1 MRKLASIQ
9 QIAEI
14 RPIEGADAIEAVR
27 VNDWWCVAKK
37 GEFTLNDLCVYHE
50 IDSLLPMGGV
60 YDFLAARGTR
70 KSELEDGTIVEGY
83 RLRTIRLKGQLSQ
96 GLALPMSSFE
106 IFKKIAPES
115 CHSASTLVGKYYWM
129 DLSSPPVQA
138 MMILSVS
145 DNVTE
150 LLGVHKYELPM
161 NASLRGT
168 ARGNFPSF
176 ARKSDQERCQNI
188 RREVWDAYVAGDE
201 FQVTVKLDGS
211 SMTTGVIVGPSAE
224 LYGTE
229 PRFFVCSR
237 NLELKETEGNAFWDI
252 ARRDDMENK
261 IRMYIDKCSEIGLDL
276 DGLVF
281 QGELISPSIQQNFE
295 GVNRPDFFVYNMFD
309 IENQEWFVPLATRD
323 IAGVLGMKH
332 VPILHDHIALKDLFP
347 DATQDTIIQQL
358 LDYADGPSAFG
369 GKFREGVVFK
379 RVDGKF
385 SFKAISN
392 KYLLK
397 EKD

>member
-27 VNDWWCVAKK
+27 INDWWCVAKK
-37 GEFTLNDLCVYHE
+37 GEFTLNALCVYHE
-50 IDSLLPMGGV
+50 IDSLLPIGGV

-96 GLALPMSSFE
+96 GLALPISILPEEFADTYFIGHDITANLG
-106 IFKKIAPES
+106 IF
-115 CHSASTLVGKYYWM
+115 
-129 DLSSPPVQA
+129 
-138 MMILSVS
+138 
-145 DNVTE
+145 
-150 LLGVHKYELPM
+150 KYELPM

-188 RREVWDAYVAGDE
+188 RREVWDAYVAEDV

-211 SMTTGVIVGPSAE
+211 SMTTFKIGEVLAE
-224 LYGTE
+224 QYGTE
-229 PRFFVCSR
+229 PRFGVCSR
-237 NLELKETEGNAFWDI
+237 NLELKETEGNAFWDV
-252 ARRDDMENK
+252 ARRDGFENK
-261 IRMYIDKCSEIGLDL
+261 FGLLDL
-276 DGLVF
+276 MDTVV
-281 QGELISPSIQQNFE
+281 QGELISPTIQGNFE
-295 GVNRPDFFVYNMFD
+295 GVNRPDFYVYNIFD
-309 IENQEWFVPLATRD
+309 IKEQNWVEPNTARFLAEGNGFKYVP
-323 IAGVLGMKH
+323 VLYEQ
-332 VPILHDHIALKDLFP
+332 ITLKDLFP
-347 DATQDTIIQQL
+347 EATQDTIIQQL

-369 GKFREGVVFK
+369 GKLREGAVFK

-392 KYLLK
+392 NYLLK
-397 EKD
+397 SKD

>member
-14 RPIEGADAIEAVR
+14 CPIPDADAIEAVR

-37 GEFTLNDLCVYHE
+37 GEFALNGLCVYHE
-50 IDSLLPMGGV
+50 IDSLLPIGGV
-60 YDFLAARGTR
+60 YDFLASRGTR

-83 RLRTIRLKGQLSQ
+83 RLRTIRLKKQLSQ
-96 GLALPMSSFE
+96 GLALPISSFAVDGPSGNSLSFNVNTGV
-106 IFKKIAPES
+106 IG
-115 CHSASTLVGKYYWM
+115 VG
-129 DLSSPPVQA
+129 D
-138 MMILSVS
+138 
-145 DNVTE
+145 DVTE
-150 LLGVHKYELPM
+150 ILGVHKYELPM
-161 NASLRGT
+161 NAQLRGT

-211 SMTTGVIVGPSAE
+211 SMTTFKIGEALAE
-224 LYGTE
+224 KYGTE
-229 PRFFVCSR
+229 PRFGVCSR
-237 NLELKETEGNAFWDI
+237 NLELKETEGNAFWEL
-252 ARRDDMENK
+252 ARRDNIENK
-261 IRMYIDKCSEIGLDL
+261 IDSIFN
-276 DGLVF
+276 VVV
-281 QGELISPSIQQNFE
+281 QGELISPTVQGNFE
-295 GVNRPDFFVYNMFD
+295 GVSRPDFYVYNIFD
-309 IENQEWFVPLATRD
+309 IEQQAWLQPVKTRA
-323 IAGVLGMKH
+323 ICQTWGLNH
-332 VPILHDHIALKDLFP
+332 VPILHEQITLKDLFP

-369 GKFREGVVFK
+369 GKFREGIVFK
-379 RVDGKF
+379 RMDGKF

>member
-9 QIAEI
+9 EIAEVQ
-14 RPIEGADAIEAVR
+14 PIDGADAIVKVR

-37 GEFTLNDLCVYHE
+37 DEFKVGDFCVYFE
-50 IDSLLPMGGV
+50 IDSLLPMT
-60 YDFLAARGTR
+60 DEFAFLANRGTK

-96 GLALPMSSFE
+96 GLALPMSVLQSIIMRKTEFPRNMME
-106 IFKKIAPES
+106 NIQIA
-115 CHSASTLVGKYYWM
+115 LGYG
-129 DLSSPPVQA
+129 
-138 MMILSVS
+138 
-145 DNVTE
+145 DNDVTN
-150 LLGVHKYELPM
+150 LIGVHKYEKPM
-161 NASLRGT
+161 NAQLRGT

-188 RREVWDAYVAGDE
+188 RREIWDAYVAGDE

-211 SMTTGVIVGPSAE
+211 SMTTGIIVGYTAA
-224 LYGTE
+224 LYGTD

-252 ARRDDMENK
+252 ARRDDVENK
-261 IRMYIDKCSEIGLDL
+261 IRMYLDQCSEIGCDY
-276 DGLVF
+276 DGFVF
-281 QGELISPSIQQNFE
+281 QGELISPSIQGNFE
-295 GVNRPDFFVYNMFD
+295 GVTRPDFFVYNMFD
-309 IENQEWFVPLATRD
+309 IKNQEWFVPMATRD
-323 IAGVLGMKH
+323 VASALGMKH
-332 VPILHDHIALKDLFP
+332 VPILHHSITLKNLFP
-347 DATQDTIIQQL
+347 NATQDTIVQDL

-369 GKFREGVVFK
+369 GKFREGIVFK

-392 KYLLK
+392 SYLLK

>member
-27 VNDWWCVAKK
+27 INDWWCVAKK
-37 GEFTLNDLCVYHE
+37 GEFALNDLCVYHE
-50 IDSLLPMGGV
+50 IDSLLPVGAV
-60 YDFLAARGTR
+60 YDFLASRGTR

-96 GLALPMSSFE
+96 GLALPLNVLDSVADKFKGWFPPDHYMSPKAKNIE
-106 IFKKIAPES
+106 EAKNYKLRIAVE
-115 CHSASTLVGKYYWM
+115 VGA
-129 DLSSPPVQA
+129 D
-138 MMILSVS
+138 
-145 DNVTE
+145 VTE
-150 LLGVHKYELPM
+150 ILGVHKYELPM
-161 NASLRGT
+161 NPSLRGT

-176 ARKSDQERCQNI
+176 ARKSDQERCQNL
-188 RREVWDAYVAGDE
+188 RRQIWDAYVAEDV

-211 SMTTGVIVGPSAE
+211 SMTTFKIGEVLAE
-224 LYGTE
+224 QYGTE
-229 PRFFVCSR
+229 PRFGVCSR

-252 ARRDDMENK
+252 ARRDDVENK
-261 IRMYIDKCSEIGLDL
+261 IRMYIGKCNELGLDC
-276 DGLVF
+276 DGFVF

-309 IENQEWFVPLATRD
+309 IENQEWFVPLATRNV
-323 IAGVLGMKH
+323 AQTLGLKH
-332 VPILHDHIALKDLFP
+332 VPIVHDHISLREMFP

-379 RVDGKF
+379 RMDGKF